1 MIYGMGQGWVSEGD
15 MPKEVHNALTP
26 ARVRQEKKPGR
37 YADGNGLYLVV
48 SDTGGR
54 WWEWRGVVRGR
65 GRVIRGVG
73 PARVIPLADA
83 RETARSWRAM
93 AREGV
98 DPKVERD
105 KARRESLSFEQAA
118 RKVHAEQVEPHN
130 RNAKHRAQWINTLST
145 YAFPIIGSLPVEAV
159 TQSDVLK
166 VLAPI
171 WTEKPETARR
181 VRQRIRTVMDW
192 ARTAGH
198 CEGVNPVEGVEKGLP
213 RHRDKTA
220 HHAALP
226 YGELPGLMQRLS
238 TADGIASLALRFAI
252 LTGARSGEVR
262 GATWAEIDLKERL
275 WIVPADR
282 MKAGVEHRVPLSDA
296 ALAVAEAV
304 KGLDLELLFPSPKRG
319 VLSDMA
325 LAAVLKRLEV
335 PATVHGMRSTFR
347 DWCEEKTGFPHAV
360 KEAALAHTVRN
371 KVEAAYRRSDL
382 LAKRR
387 QLMDQWARFCL
398 SGEKAG
404 QVVELRA

>member
-1 MIYGMGQGWVSEGD
+1 

-48 SDTGGR
+48 SDKGGR

-73 PARVIPLADA
+73 PARVIPLVDA
-83 RETARSWRAM
+83 RETARQWRAM

-105 KARRESLSFEQAA
+105 KARRESLSFEDAA
-118 RKVHAEQVEPHN
+118 RKVHADQVEPHN

-145 YAFPIIGSLPVEAV
+145 YAFPVIGPLPVEAV
-159 TQSDVLK
+159 TQSDLLK

-213 RHRDKTA
+213 RQRDKTA

-226 YGELPGLMQRLS
+226 YAELPGLMQRLS
-238 TADGIASLALRFAI
+238 AAEGIASLALRFAI

-262 GATWAEIDLKERL
+262 AATWAELDLKERL
-275 WIVPADR
+275 WIVPAAR

-296 ALAVAEAV
+296 ALAVLEAA
-304 KGLDLELLFPSPKRG
+304 KGLDLELVFPSPKRG

-325 LAAVLKRLEV
+325 LAAVLKRLEI

>member
-1 MIYGMGQGWVSEGD
+1 
-15 MPKEVHNALTP
+15 MPKEVHHALTP

-54 WWEWRGVVRGR
+54 WWEWRGTVRGR

-73 PARVIPLADA
+73 SARIISLVDA

-93 AREGV
+93 AREGA

-105 KARRESLSFEQAA
+105 KALRETLTFEQAA
-118 RKVHAEQVEPHN
+118 RKVHVEQIEPHN
-130 RNAKHRAQWINTLST
+130 RNAKHRAQWINTLRD
-145 YAFPIIGSLPVEAV
+145 YAFPVIGSLPVEAV

-166 VLAPI
+166 VLAPV
-171 WTEKPETARR
+171 WNEKPETARR

-220 HHAALP
+220 HFRALP
-226 YGELPGLMQRLS
+226 YGELPALMQRLS
-238 TADGIASLALRFAI
+238 AADGIASLALRFAI

-275 WIVPADR
+275 WIVPAER

-296 ALAVAEAV
+296 ALAVLEAC
-304 KGLDLELLFPSPKRG
+304 KGLDLELVFPSSKKG
-319 VLSDMA
+319 ILSDMA
-325 LAAVLKRLEV
+325 LTAVLKRLEV

-347 DWCEEKTGFPHAV
+347 DWCEERTGAPHAV
-360 KEAALAHTVRN
+360 KEAALSHTVRN

-404 QVVELRA
+404 QAVELRA